1 MVKLSKTGW
10 NNVIIF
16 AVMGF
21 ILVIN
26 LTNKK
31 IFSADDNVSS
41 EQEIALV
48 GKQNVIPV
56 SYTHLTLPTI
66 YSV

>member
-21 ILVIN
+21 ILLIN
-26 LTNKK
+26 VTNNK
-31 IFSADDNVSS
+31 IFLSDKNSDQN
-41 EQEIALV
+41 IALV
-48 GKQNVIPV
+48 GQQNVI
-56 SYTHLTLPTI
+56 LTL
-66 YSV
+66 SMLSKLSALA